1 MVTEERDNIDEDAK
15 PFARKTKEIGRQG
28 LREGASLVEVVC
40 LNAFNL
46 NKLCVPEVAI
56 QGCLG
61 NKSNVWVEMD
71 IFLYW

>member
-1 MVTEERDNIDEDAK
+1 MVTEEREDIDGDAK

-46 NKLCVPEVAI
+46 IKVCVPEVAR
-56 QGCLG
+56 QGSLG

-71 IFLYW
+71 DF